1 MTIRQYWVAYDISE
15 DRERIKVERCVA
27 RYGQRLQK
35 SLFHC
40 VLDTRRLSLL
50 QGELEA
56 LNCQSGSVILAALAD
71 PSQLTSI
78 GKNSVNLE
86 EDWAFTLS

>member
-1 MTIRQYWVAYDISE
+1 MNIRQYWLAYDISD
-15 DRERIKVERCVA
+15 DRERARVERCVA

-40 VLDTRRLSLL
+40 VLDTKRLSLL

-56 LNCQSGSVILAALAD
+56 LSCQSGSIILASLAD
-71 PSQLTSI
+71 PPQWASI
-78 GKNSVNLE
+78 GKASTPLG
-86 EDWAFTLS
+86 EDWAFTVS